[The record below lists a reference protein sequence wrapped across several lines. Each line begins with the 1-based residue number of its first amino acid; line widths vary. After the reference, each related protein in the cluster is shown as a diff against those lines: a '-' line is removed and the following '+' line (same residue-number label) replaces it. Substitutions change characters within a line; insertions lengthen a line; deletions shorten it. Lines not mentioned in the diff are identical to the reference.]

1 LDIEDGRLDLSTCYK
16 YAKGGFIAGVGAIL
30 LFWTVISILGK
41 IEESFNDIWEVR
53 KSRTLVRKFSDYI
66 AIMVFSPIL
75 FILSSSITIV
85 AASKL
90 KFIVHKITLLGVFSQ
105 VISFM
110 LNRLPY
116 LSIWILLTLL
126 YLVMPTTK
134 VPLRAGI
141 LGGCVAGT
149 I

>member
-1 LDIEDGRLDLSTCYK
+1 
-16 YAKGGFIAGVGAIL
+16 L

-90 KFIVHKITLLGVFSQ
+90 KFIVHKIALLGVFSQ

-116 LSIWILLTLL
+116 LSIWILLTLI